1 MNEMM
6 TVIVKAVISVVVIA
20 ISVYLIPLVRTLLDR
35 IQDDQIKKI
44 ILDAVWAAQQTITD
58 NVEKKNYV
66 LGIVS
71 NWLINHK
78 INLSAEEID
87 MLIESTVLEM
97 KTETR

>member
-6 TVIVKAVISVVVIA
+6 TVIIKAVISVVVVA
-20 ISVYLIPLVRTLLDR
+20 ISIYLVPLVKTLLDR
-35 IQDDQIKKI
+35 IQDDKIKKI

-71 NWLINHK
+71 NWLIKNK
-78 INLSAEEID
+78 INLSPEEID

>member
-20 ISVYLIPLVRTLLDR
+20 ISIYLVPLVKNLLDR
-35 IQDDQIKKI
+35 IQDDQVKKI

-71 NWLINHK
+71 TWLINHK
-78 INLSAEEID
+78 INLSPEEID

-97 KTETR
+97 KTETK

>member
-1 MNEMM
+1 MNEIM
-6 TVIVKAVISVVVIA
+6 TIIVKAVISVVVIA
-20 ISVYLIPLVRTLLDR
+20 ISIYLVPLAKTLLDR
-35 IQDDQIKKI
+35 IQDDKIKKI

-78 INLSAEEID
+78 INLSPEEID